1 MLLVPRVGRTLAI
14 CIMNFQRFY
23 RLLVYQGLMKNLCA
37 KIMYFN
43 AVIYNSTTLIN
54 CELSNGEMVK

>member
-1 MLLVPRVGRTLAI
+1 MTLAPRVERTLAV

-23 RLLVYQGLMKNLCA
+23 RLWVYQGLERNLCA

-43 AVIYNSTTLIN
+43 VLIYNSTTLITVN
-54 CELSNGEMVK
+54 